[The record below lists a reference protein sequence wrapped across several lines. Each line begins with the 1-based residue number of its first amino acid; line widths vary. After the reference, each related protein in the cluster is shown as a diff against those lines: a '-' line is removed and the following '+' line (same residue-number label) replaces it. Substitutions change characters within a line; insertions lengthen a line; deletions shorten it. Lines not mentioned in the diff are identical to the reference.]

1 MPSLLRFSFCVCIL
15 VHHPSFSGF
24 FPPFFSKVAA
34 EGSGEGAMCF
44 RAGAKAPVCS
54 GWAPAVG
61 QGSPGGT
68 REVRMGLGQGVTKDV
83 DRDGP
88 GQPLVRLRMGPVL
101 LCKWLLLGRGLPR
114 HACAQELAEEPIKG
128 HSAGSCLQQETVRP
142 TARKNRLEP
151 SPTRRAA
158 STWLRELAASVG
170 CMCEPPCI
178 WEALWDSKHRG

>member
-1 MPSLLRFSFCVCIL
+1 MCC
-15 VHHPSFSGF
+15 
-24 FPPFFSKVAA
+24 
-34 EGSGEGAMCF
+34 GAV
-44 RAGAKAPVCS
+44 AKAPVPL
-54 GWAPAVG
+54 GWAPAAG

-68 REVRMGLGQGVTKDV
+68 REVKMGLGQGVKKDV
-83 DRDGP
+83 GRDGP
-88 GQPLVRLRMGPVL
+88 VRLRMGPAL
-101 LCKWLLLGRGLPR
+101 LCKGLLLGRGLPR